1 MEKKDDGLDIFREMK
16 DALGVGK
23 HFEDEIIDAFE
34 KSLDIMEESDSKF
47 KGVKEA
53 YTNTLIEIMK
63 APQEAQGLI
72 LIALMHK
79 CLHVDEVPQI
89 IEQEKEFMNMYTL
102 DKLLKSDNPIAK
114 LTMIAL
120 KAGSGKE

>member
-23 HFEDEIIDAFE
+23 HFEDKVIDAFE

-47 KGVKEA
+47 KGVKEV
-53 YTNTLIEIMK
+53 YINTLIEIMK

-72 LIALMHK
+72 LIVLMHK
-79 CLHVDEVPQI
+79 CLHVDEVSQI

-102 DKLLKSDNPIAK
+102 DKLSKSDNPIAK

>member
-23 HFEDEIIDAFE
+23 HFEDEVIDAFE

-72 LIALMHK
+72 LIALMYK

-89 IEQEKEFMNMYTL
+89 IEQEKEFMTMYTL
-102 DKLLKSDNPIAK
+102 DKLSKSDNPIAK

-120 KAGSGKE
+120 KAGSGKK

>member
-1 MEKKDDGLDIFREMK
+1 MENKDDGLDIFREMK

-23 HFEDEIIDAFE
+23 YFEDEVIDAFE

-72 LIALMHK
+72 LIVLMHK
-79 CLHVDEVPQI
+79 CLHVDEVSQI
-89 IEQEKEFMNMYTL
+89 IEQEKEFMTMYTL
-102 DKLLKSDNPIAK
+102 DKLSKSDNPIAK
-114 LTMIAL
+114 LNMIAL

>member
-16 DALGVGK
+16 DTLGVGK
-23 HFEDEIIDAFE
+23 HFEDEVIDAFE

-53 YTNTLIEIMK
+53 HTNTLIEIMK

-89 IEQEKEFMNMYTL
+89 IEQEFMTMYTL
-102 DKLLKSDNPIAK
+102 DKLSKSDNPIAR

-120 KAGSGKE
+120 KARSVEE